1 MKMTLT
7 NFTVGYG
14 SPLTTMP
21 PLSATLNSHDR
32 LALLGPSGI
41 GKSTLAKTLGGF
53 LVPVGGR
60 VTLSTDDRGS
70 AVDFSLNADE
80 SDGSIAFLNKA
91 GAQLIQVVHQ
101 HPEHALD
108 PYVRIQTSLMEACP
122 DITSVDELAAT
133 NAVQACGI
141 ERPWFTRYPHEL
153 SGGQLQRICIA
164 RALLARPAVIVA
176 DEIST
181 MLDPITQAQLWQV
194 LIDESERRDMALIII
209 SHQRALVERIATD
222 IVEIS

>member
-108 PYVRIQTSLMEACP
+108 PYVRIQTYLWRLALTSHPSMSLLPPMRCRRAALK
-122 DITSVDELAAT
+122 DRGLRVILTS
-133 NAVQACGI
+133 
-141 ERPWFTRYPHEL
+141 
-153 SGGQLQRICIA
+153 
-164 RALLARPAVIVA
+164 
-176 DEIST
+176 
-181 MLDPITQAQLWQV
+181 
-194 LIDESERRDMALIII
+194 
-209 SHQRALVERIATD
+209 
-222 IVEIS
+222 